1 MLSGR
6 PIDAVLFDMDGVL
19 VDVSGS
25 FRRVVQEVVRSYTGV
40 TPTKAEIQAYKDRG
54 GFNDDWKL
62 SHTMLREAGHAVPF
76 EEVVA
81 AFQRIYL
88 GEHHETGVFDG
99 LIAEEPALMPTG
111 VLAGLAARYPLALV
125 TGRPERDAQ
134 WTLARFG
141 WDGFFPSVVGMD
153 QQAGRGKPDPYGIE
167 LAMEQLDALHGRPF
181 NRTRSVYVGDNG
193 DDMRAASAAGL
204 LAIGVVPPYLDYH
217 AHRATLME
225 AGADVVI
232 SRVADV
238 PMLLPRKEAGSA
250 LVVG

>member
-1 MLSGR
+1 
-6 PIDAVLFDMDGVL
+6 
-19 VDVSGS
+19 GS

-62 SHTMLREAGHAVPF
+62 SHTMLRDAGHTVAF

-88 GEHHETGVFDG
+88 GEQHEAGVFDG
-99 LIAEEPALMPTG
+99 LIAEEPALMPTSI
-111 VLAGLAARYPLALV
+111 LAGLAARYPLALV

-134 WTLARFG
+134 WTLGRFG

-153 QQAGRGKPDPYGIE
+153 QQGGRGKPDPYGIE
-167 LAMEQLDALHGRPF
+167 LAMAQLDALHGQTLDRS
-181 NRTRSVYVGDNG
+181 RSVYVGDNG
-193 DDMRAASAAGL
+193 DDMRAAAAAGL
-204 LAIGVVPPYLDYH
+204 LSIGVVPPYLNYH
-217 AHRATLME
+217 AHRATLMA

-238 PMLLPRKEAGSA
+238 PMLLPPKESASA
-250 LVVG
+250 LMVG